1 MITYLFNY
9 LLNHFIT
16 SELENGVQTGAEITR
31 TELLYKHLNKNS
43 KKALRRLL
51 KGSRLE
57 ARQ

>member
-9 LLNHFIT
+9 LLKRFIT
-16 SELENGVQTGAEITR
+16 QKLENGVQTGAEITR
-31 TELLYKHLNKNS
+31 IQLLYKHLNKNS
-43 KKALRRLL
+43 KKALRRPL